1 MFTDRIPHVIAA
13 LGVAASA
20 LVAGSAAAVA
30 ERHRPYP
37 DLGVGGD
44 QGAAFAAG
52 DQFRRLERVAGRKPN
67 VSTVCP

>member
-30 ERHRPYP
+30 ERHRPCP
-37 DLGVGGD
+37 DLGSVETRAPPSPPVISFD
-44 QGAAFAAG
+44 AWN
-52 DQFRRLERVAGRKPN
+52 E
-67 VSTVCP
+67 